1 MVSAV
6 NSEGGIPTSLE
17 QETDRYLLGDSTEVG
32 LGAQQASI
40 VICIANRP
48 MIDHY
53 PQIDHLQPLA
63 AGELQH
69 IVANTSNHWRKV
81 FNVFSKFLYQL
92 ADSRIGQFPDWQTY
106 RDQQLLQLGCSES
119 LLFSPPS
126 ISFDKVAGG
135 GDQISGRLDATIH
148 IIAGK
153 TYAAQL
159 QLRGLI
165 WLDAY
170 FAIHPEAPIIV
181 SPYLDYRQL
190 SNARIEQLVGL
201 VKHIRARDRHE
212 VL

>member
-1 MVSAV
+1 M
-6 NSEGGIPTSLE
+6 PTTVELD
-17 QETDRYLLGDSTEVG
+17 TDRVSLAELTEVG
-32 LGAQQASI
+32 LGARQADI
-40 VICIANRP
+40 AICIANRP

-53 PQIDHLQPLA
+53 PEIDHLQLLA

-92 ADSRIGQFPDWQTY
+92 ADSRVGQFPDWQSY
-106 RDQQLLQLGCSES
+106 RDQQLLQSGSRES

-126 ISFDKVAGG
+126 VSFDRNAA
-135 GDQISGRLDATIH
+135 DSGHPSGSLGSRVY

-159 QLRGLI
+159 QIRGLV
-165 WLDAY
+165 WLDAF
-170 FAIHPEAPIIV
+170 FAIHPVAPIVV

-190 SNARIEQLVGL
+190 SNARIEQLVEL
-201 VKHIRARDRHE
+201 VKDVRARHQYKA
-212 VL
+212 L